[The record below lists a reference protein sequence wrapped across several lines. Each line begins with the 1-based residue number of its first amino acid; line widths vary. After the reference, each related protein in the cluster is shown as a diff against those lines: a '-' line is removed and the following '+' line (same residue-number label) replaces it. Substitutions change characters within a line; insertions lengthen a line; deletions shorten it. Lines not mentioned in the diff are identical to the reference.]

1 MQNTDKKHGLSIFR
15 FVCSAKDGT
24 LHGLGF
30 NPSSQHDVDPKAIA
44 TGRGELRL
52 CPLKRFCGV
61 VGSFALSEDLFV
73 LSETLFAL
81 PKDLFALL
89 ETLFALSTG
98 FICSLRDFI
107 RSFRRTLDC
116 LHRVVEIHT
125 SHSRGFS
132 SSTGR

>member
-61 VGSFALSEDLFV
+61 VGSFALSEDLFA
-73 LSETLFAL
+73 LLETLFAL
-81 PKDLFALL
+81 SEDLFALL
-89 ETLFALSTG
+89 GTLFALSTG

-116 LHRVVEIHT
+116 LHRVVEIHV

>member
-61 VGSFALSEDLFV
+61 VGSFALSEDLF
-73 LSETLFAL
+73 
-81 PKDLFALL
+81 ALL
-89 ETLFALSTG
+89 GTLFALSTG

>member
-61 VGSFALSEDLFV
+61 VGSFALSEDLF
-73 LSETLFAL
+73 
-81 PKDLFALL
+81 ALL
-89 ETLFALSTG
+89 ETLFALSKDL
-98 FICSLRDFI
+98 FVLSE
-107 RSFRRTLDC
+107 TLFALSED
-116 LHRVVEIHT
+116 LFVLSETLFALSAGHWIVFTE
-125 SHSRGFS
+125 
-132 SSTGR
+132 